1 MKKPSF
7 RRRAVIYPASV
18 VLLLAASPLL
28 GEVTGVRGSA
38 RCRVDQFVKGL
49 LIQTDFG
56 QEIVPLTKGVPPAVA
71 RARLDHLNSALEVS
85 AAGQGVAVMY
95 EPNLAGNPND
105 AGLSIGGFSDDMATN
120 WTVEGGVTSTRT
132 IVLSQADIGGQPGVG
147 NNGRA
152 RSQLLLSG
160 FLILFAQDPTA
171 DLTGNEVSF
180 SFSITRR
187 QAGRGTTIPLSGD
200 MTMAGSAN
208 GTIIFPRRAGAL
220 DTINIPVADF
230 PLGEDFPLVR
240 AVIFQGVVFPYEYDI
255 TTGAPFELEL
265 NTAAKVKTTPGGVGA
280 WALFG
285 LPQDEIAA
293 IVNKV
298 KKDDRGDRLTQ
309 MLAQHVDTTGVA
321 YLNNP
326 AMSLFPA
333 CGVMGF
339 EAVGLMA
346 VACGFAA
353 AQTGR
358 RRRRR

>member
-1 MKKPSF
+1 MKNPSF
-7 RRRAVIYPASV
+7 RRRAVICPAI
-18 VLLLAASPLL
+18 LAMLQAASPLL
-28 GEVTGVRGSA
+28 GEVTDVRGSA
-38 RCRVDQFVKGL
+38 RCRVDQFVNGL

-56 QEIVPLTKGVPPAVA
+56 QEIIPLTKGAPPAVA

-95 EPNLAGNPND
+95 EPNLSGNPND
-105 AGLSIGGFSDDMATN
+105 AGLSIGGFSDDTATS
-120 WTVEGGVTSTRT
+120 WTVEGGVTTTRT
-132 IVLSQADIGGQPGVG
+132 IVLSQADIGGQPGLG
-147 NNGRA
+147 SGGRA

-187 QAGRGTTIPLSGD
+187 QAGRNTTTPLSGD
-200 MTMAGSAN
+200 MTMAGGAN
-208 GTIIFPRRAGAL
+208 GTIVFPRRAGAL

-230 PLGEDFPLVR
+230 PLGDEFPLVR
-240 AVIFQGVVFPYEYDI
+240 AVIFQGVQFPYEYDI
-255 TTGAPFELEL
+255 ATGTPFELEL

-285 LPQDEIAA
+285 LPQDEIAS

-326 AMSLFPA
+326 VTALFPT
-333 CGVMGF
+333 CGVMGI
-339 EAVGLMA
+339 EVVGMMA

-353 AQTGR
+353 VQTGR
-358 RRRRR
+358 RRRQR